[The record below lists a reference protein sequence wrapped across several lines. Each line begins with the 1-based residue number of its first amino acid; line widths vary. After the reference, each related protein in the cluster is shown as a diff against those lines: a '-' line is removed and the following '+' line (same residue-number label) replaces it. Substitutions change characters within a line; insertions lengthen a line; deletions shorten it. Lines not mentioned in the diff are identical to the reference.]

1 MCGICA
7 YLGKKIAFGI
17 LFHGLQ
23 ILQNRGYDSSG
34 ICTITENNFILS
46 KFATTNVNS
55 ALEQLESDKQLH
67 KGTIGISHTRWATMV
82 PKQKLMLIHIMI

>member
-7 YLGKKIAFGI
+7 YLGKKMAFGI

-34 ICTITENNFILS
+34 ICTIIENDFVLFLS
-46 KFATTNVNS
+46 
-55 ALEQLESDKQLH
+55 
-67 KGTIGISHTRWATMV
+67 I
-82 PKQKLMLIHIMI
+82 